1 MSTSTEHQRRQKD
14 VEKTIALSP
23 TQSARDGQVV
33 EPLSTKRGIKSRQAQ
48 MIAIGGS
55 VGTSLFIASGQA
67 LAVGGPALLLAAY
80 IIMSIMVYGIVTAV
94 VEVGTHLP
102 VSGASMS
109 MHCGRYVSKS
119 LGVALGYLYFYSF
132 GILAAYEITAATI
145 LIDYWPNDVHVAVW
159 ITIIMVVVIGLNL
172 CPVHIYA
179 ETEFYFAGIKVI
191 LIIGLLILSLVLM
204 LGGGPSHDRLGFR
217 YWYSPGAANEYI
229 ETGARGR
236 LVAFIYV
243 WILSGFSFYFSPELI
258 IVTSGEMKN
267 PRKNLPIASRQFF
280 YRLIFFYVLGAV
292 AIGAICT
299 SDSPGLVSGAGNANA
314 SPWVIAIQNAGIE
327 ILPSIVNAGVLTS
340 ACSAGNSYLFM
351 SGRSLYS
358 LAVSGDAPQIFTRC
372 NRWGVPIYAVLT
384 ASLFV
389 PLAYMVCNSGAG
401 VAFNWFI
408 SITNTA
414 GYTSW
419 IVCCV
424 TFLRFRKAC
433 DIQGFA
439 SPFKSRIQPFAAWI
453 CMILFAG
460 LLLLNGF
467 TVLFPGKWSVS
478 GFLTSYIGIPIFLA
492 IWLGHKF
499 TVGRKDPWMYS
510 PQDVDLST
518 GLSMVEA
525 DASEDQADQ
534 ASASVGNNF
543 IKAFKNRFM
552 SISRA

>member
-1 MSTSTEHQRRQKD
+1 MFPDAEDRGRRED
-14 VEKTIALSP
+14 VEKTTALSP
-23 TQSARDGQVV
+23 IESARDGQVI
-33 EPLSTKRGIKSRQAQ
+33 EQLGTKRGIKSRQAQ

-55 VGTSLFIASGQA
+55 IGTSLFIASGQA
-67 LAVGGPALLLAAY
+67 LAIGGPALLLAAY
-80 IIMSIMVYGIVTAV
+80 VIMSLMVYGIVTAV

-132 GILAAYEITAATI
+132 GILAAYEITAGTI
-145 LIDYWPNDVHVAVW
+145 LIDYWPNDVNVAVW
-159 ITIIMVVVIGLNL
+159 ITIAMVVIIGLNL
-172 CPVHIYA
+172 CPVHVYA

-191 LIIGLLILSLVLM
+191 MIVGLLILSLVLM

-217 YWYSPGAANEYI
+217 YWSDPGAANAYI

-236 LVAFIYV
+236 FIAFIYV
-243 WILSGFSFYFSPELI
+243 WILSGFSFYFAPELI

-267 PRKNLPIASRQFF
+267 PRKNLPVASRQFF
-280 YRLIFFYVLGAV
+280 YRLIFFYILGSI
-292 AIGAICT
+292 AIGAICA
-299 SDSPGLVSGAGNANA
+299 SNSSGLVSGAGNANA
-314 SPWVIAIQNAGIE
+314 SPWVIAIRNAGIE
-327 ILPSIVNAGVLTS
+327 VLPSVVNAGVLSS
-340 ACSAGNSYLFM
+340 AISAGNSYLFM

-358 LAVSGDAPQIFTRC
+358 LAVSGDAPRIFTRC
-372 NRWGVPIYAVLT
+372 NRWGVPIYAVI
-384 ASLFV
+384 ASSLFV

-419 IVCCV
+419 ILCCV

-433 DIQGFA
+433 NAQGLA
-439 SPFKSRIQPFAAWI
+439 SPFRSRTQPFAAWI
-453 CMILFAG
+453 CLILFAA

-467 TVLFPGKWSVS
+467 TVFFPGKWSIS
-478 GFLTSYIGIPIFLA
+478 GFLTAYIGIPIFLA

-499 TVGRKDPWMYS
+499 TVGKNDPWIYNS
-510 PQDVDLST
+510 HDVDLTT
-518 GLSMVEA
+518 GLSVVEA
-525 DASEDQADQ
+525 DMPEGPEDE
-534 ASASVGNNF
+534 VGTLTRVSF
-543 IKAFKNRFM
+543 FRAFKNRFT
-552 SISRA
+552 SRS

>member
-1 MSTSTEHQRRQKD
+1 MSPSAEYQDRRKD

-33 EPLSTKRGIKSRQAQ
+33 EPLGTKRGIKSRQAQ

-80 IIMSIMVYGIVTAV
+80 IIMSLMVYGIVTAV

-102 VSGASMS
+102 VPGASMS

-145 LIDYWPNDVHVAVW
+145 LIDYWPNNVHVAVW
-159 ITIIMVVVIGLNL
+159 ITIIMVLVIGLNF

-179 ETEFYFAGIKVI
+179 ETEFYFAGIKVV
-191 LIIGLLILSLVLM
+191 LIIGLLIMSLVLM

-217 YWYSPGAANEYI
+217 YWSDPGAANAYI
-229 ETGARGR
+229 EPGSRGR

-280 YRLIFFYVLGAV
+280 YRLIFFYVLGAA
-292 AIGAICT
+292 AIGVICA
-299 SDSPGLVSGAGNANA
+299 SNSPGLVSGAGNANA
-314 SPWVIAIQNAGIE
+314 SPWVIAIRNAGIE
-327 ILPSIVNAGVLTS
+327 ILPSIVNAGVLSS

-358 LAVSGDAPQIFTRC
+358 LAVSGHAPQIFTRC

-419 IVCCV
+419 IICCV

-439 SPFKSRIQPFAAWI
+439 SPYKSRAQPFAAWI
-453 CMILFAG
+453 CMILFAV

-467 TVLFPGKWSVS
+467 TVFFPGKWSVS

-499 TVGRKDPWMYS
+499 TAGRNDPWIYS
-510 PQDVDLST
+510 PQDVDLTT
-518 GLSMVEA
+518 GLSVVEA
-525 DASEDQADQ
+525 DVSEGQETEAST
-534 ASASVGNNF
+534 SVRIGF
-543 IKAFKNRFM
+543 VKKLKNRF
-552 SISRA
+552 ISQS